1 MRFKEKMLKSVLA
14 VIAILLLSAG
24 IGGTVSAAAR
34 PGKTSFTRQT
44 EAYAK
49 KVVLKWRQAKRAS
62 GYEIYRS
69 E

>member
-14 VIAILLLSAG
+14 MIAVLLLCAG
-24 IGGTVSAAAR
+24 TGGTVSAAAR

-49 KVVLKWRQAKRAS
+49 KVVEQSRKLN
-62 GYEIYRS
+62 S